1 MKTIRQMAAAG
12 LAALVLLLVACSPE
26 DGRRPGERGADV
38 GNRPDEPAD
47 VELHGT
53 SNPAHDVPDRAPVVG
68 KAADS
73 KK

>member
-1 MKTIRQMAAAG
+1 MRAFKRA
-12 LAALVLLLVACSPE
+12 LAITTALVGLGLVACSPE
-26 DGRRPGERGADV
+26 DGRRAGERGADV
-38 GNRPDEPAD
+38 GNRPDEPAE

-53 SNPAHDVPDRAPVVG
+53 SNPAHDVPNRAPVVG

>member
-1 MKTIRQMAAAG
+1 MRAVKRV
-12 LAALVLLLVACSPE
+12 LAIAFALVGLGLVACSPE
-26 DGRRPGERGADV
+26 DGRKAGERGADV

-53 SNPAHDVPDRAPVVG
+53 SNPTHDVPDRAPVVG